1 MIFGAVER
9 LLALRYLRSRR
20 QEGFISVIAVFSLLG
35 IALGVATL
43 IIVMAVMNGFRIELM
58 SRILGVNGHLTA
70 YYDSQAISDYRDVA
84 QRLEDLEG
92 VRLATPLIQSQVI
105 VTSGDRAMGAQV
117 RGMAPEDLER
127 RQQLVSK
134 VVAGRVSDFGRDG
147 GLLAGSRLA
156 QQLGVGAGGD
166 ITLLSPQGSETAI
179 GTVPRMKAYPI
190 AGLFEIGMYE
200 FDLSTI
206 YMPLDQAQIFF
217 RYPEATNAIEIF
229 VSDPERVWELRGMID
244 EELGPGWRT
253 VDWQQAHSSIVNAL
267 AVERNVM
274 FVILSLIILVAAFN
288 ILSGQYMLVKGKGR
302 DIAILRTMG
311 ATRGTILR
319 VFFMSGAAVGLFGTL
334 LGVALGIVFTD
345 NIQTIQSWVE
355 AVVGT
360 QVFNPEVYFLTRMP
374 AQRDPR
380 EVLEVVAMALFI
392 SFLAPLL
399 PAWRAARLDPV
410 EALRYE

>member
-20 QEGFISVIAVFSLLG
+20 QESFISVIAIFSLLG

-58 SRILGVNGHLTA
+58 TRILGVNGHLTA
-70 YYDSQAISDYRDVA
+70 YYEGDSISEYQDLA
-84 QRLEDLEG
+84 SRLEGVEG
-92 VRLATPLIQSQVI
+92 VRLATPLIQAQVI
-105 VTSGDRAMGAQV
+105 VTAGERAMGAQV
-117 RGMAPEDLER
+117 RGVEPSELER
-127 RQQLVSK
+127 RQQIVSK
-134 VVAGRVSDFGRDG
+134 VVAGRFSDFGRNG
-147 GLLAGSRLA
+147 ALLSGSRLA
-156 QQLGVGAGGD
+156 QQLGLHVGD
-166 ITLLSPQGSETAI
+166 SITLLSPQGSETAI

-206 YMPLDQAQIFF
+206 YMPLDQAQVFF
-217 RYPEATNAIEIF
+217 RYPEAANAIEIF
-229 VSDPERVWELRGMID
+229 VQDPERVWEVRRRV
-244 EELGPGWRT
+244 EQSLGNGWRV

-274 FVILSLIILVAAFN
+274 FIILSLIILVAAFN

-311 ATRGTILR
+311 ATRGMVLR

-334 LGVALGIVFTD
+334 AGVALGIVFTD

-374 AQRDPR
+374 AQRDPQ
-380 EVLEVVAMALFI
+380 EVLQVVGMALMI

-399 PAWRAARLDPV
+399 PAWQAARLDPV

>member
-1 MIFGAVER
+1 MIFSAVER

-20 QEGFISVIAVFSLLG
+20 QESFISVIAIFSLLG
-35 IALGVATL
+35 IAVGVATL

-70 YYDSQAISDYRDVA
+70 YYDSDAITDYQDVA
-84 QRLEDLEG
+84 ARLEAIEG
-92 VRLATPLIQSQVI
+92 VRLATPLIQAQVI
-105 VTSGDRAMGAQV
+105 VTAGERAMGAQV
-117 RGMAPEDLER
+117 RGIAPEELER
-127 RQQLVSK
+127 RQQIVSK
-134 VVAGRVSDFGRDG
+134 VVAGRVSDFGREG
-147 GLLAGSRLA
+147 ALMAGSRLA
-156 QQLGVGAGGD
+156 QRLGLGAGSD
-166 ITLLSPQGSETAI
+166 ITLLSPQGSETVI

-217 RYPEATNAIEIF
+217 RYPDAANAIEIF
-229 VSDPERVWELRGMID
+229 VDDPERVWQIRREID
-244 EELGPGWRT
+244 LALGSGWAT

-274 FVILSLIILVAAFN
+274 FIILSLIILVAAFN

-311 ATRGTILR
+311 ATRGMVLR
-319 VFFMSGAAVGLFGTL
+319 VFFMSGAAVGLLGTL
-334 LGVALGIVFTD
+334 LGVALGIIFTD
-345 NIQTIQSWVE
+345 NIHAIQALVE
-355 AVVGT
+355 SIAGT
-360 QVFNPEVYFLTRMP
+360 QVFNPEVYFLTRLP

-380 EVLEVVAMALFI
+380 EVLEVVGMALLI

-399 PAWRAARLDPV
+399 PAWQAARLDPV

>member
-70 YYDSQAISDYRDVA
+70 YYDSGSISDYRDVA
-84 QRLEDLEG
+84 QVLEDIEG

-156 QQLGVGAGGD
+156 QRLGVGAGGD

-217 RYPEATNAIEIF
+217 RYPEAANAIEIF
-229 VSDPERVWELRGMID
+229 VNDPERVWELRGVID
-244 EELGPGWRT
+244 QELGSGWRT

-345 NIQTIQSWVE
+345 NIQTIQGWVE

-360 QVFNPEVYFLTRMP
+360 QVFNPEVYFLTSMP

>member
-70 YYDSQAISDYRDVA
+70 YYDSQSISDYRDVA
-84 QRLEDLEG
+84 QRLEDIEG

-134 VVAGRVSDFGRDG
+134 VVGGRVSDFGRDG

-217 RYPEATNAIEIF
+217 RYPEAANAIEIF
-229 VSDPERVWELRGMID
+229 VNDPQRVWELRGVID
-244 EELGPGWRT
+244 DELGPGWRT

-345 NIQTIQSWVE
+345 NIQTIQGWVE

>member
-20 QEGFISVIAVFSLLG
+20 QESFISVIAIFSLLG
-35 IALGVATL
+35 IAVGVATL

-70 YYDSQAISDYRDVA
+70 YYDGDAIHDYRDIA
-84 QRLEDLEG
+84 QELEGLEG
-92 VRLATPLIQSQVI
+92 VRLATPLIQAQVI
-105 VTSGDRAMGAQV
+105 VTAGERAMGAQIKGV
-117 RGMAPEDLER
+117 APEDLER
-127 RQQLVSK
+127 RQQIVSK
-134 VVAGRVSDFGRDG
+134 IIAGRVSDFGREG

-156 QQLGVGAGGD
+156 QRLGLGPGSD
-166 ITLLSPQGSETAI
+166 ITLLSPQGSETVI
-179 GTVPRMKAYPI
+179 GTVPRMKAYTI

-217 RYPEATNAIEIF
+217 RYPEAANAIEIF
-229 VSDPERVWELRGMID
+229 VEDPERVWQIRRQLD
-244 EELGPGWRT
+244 EVLGSGWS
-253 VDWQQAHSSIVNAL
+253 VIDWQQAHSSIVNAL

-274 FVILSLIILVAAFN
+274 FIILSLIILVAAFN

-311 ATRGTILR
+311 ATRGMILR
-319 VFFMSGAAVGLFGTL
+319 VFFMSGAAVGLLGTL
-334 LGVALGIVFTD
+334 LGVVLGIIFTD
-345 NIQTIQSWVE
+345 NIQTIQQWVE
-355 AVVGT
+355 SVAGT
-360 QVFNPEVYFLTRMP
+360 QVFNPEVYFLTRLP

-380 EVLEVVAMALFI
+380 EVLEVIGMALLI